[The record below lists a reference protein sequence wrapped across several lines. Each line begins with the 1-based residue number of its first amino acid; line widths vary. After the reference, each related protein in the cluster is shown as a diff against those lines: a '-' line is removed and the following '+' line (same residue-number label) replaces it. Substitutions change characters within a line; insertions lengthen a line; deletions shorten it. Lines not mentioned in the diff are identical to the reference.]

1 MKKGKLIFTAFVC
14 SLTFLFATNVHA
26 ATPIADEFEESF
38 VNAVMEQYDITR
50 EEFTDE
56 WAKQQT
62 ELVLNGKEIGGIDKG
77 GVNEHVLAAYFPNL
91 EILDLGN
98 NSLGGLPNFPATLK
112 TINVEDNNITG
123 LPNLP
128 ATLETL
134 NVSGNKLVALPDLPT
149 TLVSLVASDNE
160 LPGLPALPA
169 NLEVLN
175 VSNNKLP
182 GLPDLPATLETLN
195 VSNNELPGLPAFPAA
210 LKSLDISNNQIPD
223 ILPLPEGLKS
233 FDMSNNLFTSLPTLP
248 GGLTTLDITGNEI
261 KEVLLS
267 QLPETLETFNSDVE
281 VTDDITAADD
291 TQEKVEEENP
301 ETSDGILLF
310 IGIAVVG
317 LAGTALAYRR
327 LHN

>member
-134 NVSGNKLVALPDLPT
+134 NVSGNKLVALPDLPAN
-149 TLVSLVASDNE
+149 LVSLVASDNE
-160 LPGLPALPA
+160 LPGLPALHCQR
-169 NLEVLN
+169 
-175 VSNNKLP
+175 P
-182 GLPDLPATLETLN
+182 GIET
-195 VSNNELPGLPAFPAA
+195 
-210 LKSLDISNNQIPD
+210 
-223 ILPLPEGLKS
+223 
-233 FDMSNNLFTSLPTLP
+233 
-248 GGLTTLDITGNEI
+248 
-261 KEVLLS
+261 
-267 QLPETLETFNSDVE
+267 
-281 VTDDITAADD
+281 
-291 TQEKVEEENP
+291 
-301 ETSDGILLF
+301 
-310 IGIAVVG
+310 
-317 LAGTALAYRR
+317 
-327 LHN
+327 